1 MALAPSDRVDNF
13 RLMDQTGTSH
23 HLYYFSDM
31 DAVVMMVQDNSC
43 AAVDSAL
50 PKYAA
55 LQKEFAGKNVQ
66 FMMINSSR
74 SDDRASIA
82 ALGIATPILL
92 DDAQL
97 VGESLGV
104 SQAGEV
110 FVVDPKT
117 WKLAYRGAVG
127 QDLAEALG
135 DVVEGRPVARA
146 QTDVAGC
153 AVDFARK
160 QGHAQISYTKEVAP
174 ILQQNCVSCHRTG
187 GIGPWSMDNY
197 TMILGFSP
205 MIKEVLMTQRMP
217 PWHADPT
224 VGHWANDR
232 AMSNGDRRTL
242 VNWIN
247 AGAPRGAG
255 SDPLA
260 DNVTSQ
266 PVWGDLGEPDLIVNI
281 PPTDVPASGVVDY
294 QYLQVDNPL
303 DRDVWVSASQIA
315 PGERSVL
322 HHVITTFGEM
332 ETEGPRKGRLS
343 RRNGGSLAGYVP
355 GRVGTPLPEG
365 TGTFLPANATIQF
378 QMHYTTSGVATTD
391 HSRMGVYLYD
401 EQPEHTIK
409 RMILAD
415 PRLKIPPGAKA
426 HAHTTQRAFRDDVL
440 VYDLLPHSHFRG
452 KAAKFVAQY
461 PDGTE
466 ELLLSVPNYDFNWQT
481 TYRLV
486 EPKVMPAGTKIF
498 FTKWWDNSAQNLA
511 NPDPTREVPWGQQ
524 SWDEMIFGAIGYR
537 TLTDEEKAAG
547 NRVAGSE

>member
-43 AAVDSAL
+43 AAVESAL
-50 PKYAA
+50 PKYEA

-74 SDDRASIA
+74 VDDRASIA
-82 ALGIATPILL
+82 AQGIATPILL

-97 VGESLGV
+97 VGELLGV

-153 AVDFARK
+153 AVDFASK
-160 QGHAQISYTKEVAP
+160 EGHADISYAKEVAP

-217 PWHADPT
+217 PWHADPA

-232 AMSNGDRRTL
+232 AMSSGDRRTL

-266 PVWGDLGEPDLIVNI
+266 PVWGDLGEPDLIVHI

-303 DRDVWVSASQIA
+303 DRDVWVRASQIA

-343 RRNGGSLAGYVP
+343 RRNGGGLSGYVP
-355 GRVGTPLPEG
+355 GRIGTPLPEG

-391 HSRMGVYLYD
+391 HSRMGVYFYD

-415 PRLKIPPGAKA
+415 PRLKIPAGAKA
-426 HAHTTQRAFRDDVL
+426 HAHTTERAFSDDVL

-461 PDGTE
+461 PDGSK

-481 TYRLV
+481 TYRLA
-486 EPKVMPAGTKIF
+486 EPKVMPAGTKIL

-547 NRVAGSE
+547 SRVAGSE